1 MSFKL
6 WANIVLKKVLV
17 GLSWGV
23 DSAIAAYLL
32 KQQGY
37 DVVAGFMKN
46 YVSDTGNC
54 TTYSDAE
61 EAIKVAKF
69 LWIEIISFDLQ
80 KEYNEKIIE
89 YIYNGYQQWITPN
102 PDVLCNSLI
111 KFDVFLQKA
120 IELWFDYIATGHYA
134 RIEQVQS
141 QKSKVESQK
150 NGFTDITDLWRYR
163 LLRWIDYNKDQSY
176 FLAGLNQYQLSKS
189 LFPIWGYT
197 KPEIRTLA
205 KKIWL
210 PNATRKDSQWL
221 CFIGNI
227 PIKEFL
233 LKKLPKKEGN
243 IIDMKWNVVGKH
255 DGAYFF
261 TIGQRHGLKLPF
273 KAYVIST
280 NVKENIVVVGEKE
293 DKALFG
299 KTITTTGWHRIGKPE
314 KLPGKI
320 TAKIRYRQE
329 PQPAKLVKSQ
339 KVKSLKSKDWLD
351 GHYGLDDLMT
361 VIFDDKQRAIAPGQ
375 TIVVYK
381 GDECLGSGTI
391 CR

>member
-1 MSFKL
+1 M
-6 WANIVLKKVLV
+6 
-17 GLSWGV
+17 SWGV

-32 KQQGY
+32 KQQWY

-54 TTYSDAE
+54 TTYTDAE
-61 EAIKVAKF
+61 EAIKVSKF

-89 YIYNGYQQWITPN
+89 YIYNGYQQGITPN

-120 IELWFDYIATGHYA
+120 MDLWFDYIATGHYA
-134 RIEQVQS
+134 RIES
-141 QKSKVESQK
+141 NKKEY
-150 NGFTDITDLWRYR
+150 T
-163 LLRWIDYNKDQSY
+163 LLRWVDYNKDQSY

-197 KPEIRTLA
+197 KPEIRALA

-210 PNATRKDSQWL
+210 PNAARKDSQWL

-227 PIKEFL
+227 PIKDFL

-243 IIDMKWNVVGKH
+243 IVDTKWKNVGEH
-255 DGAYFF
+255 EWAYFF
-261 TIGQRHGLKLPF
+261 TIWQRHGLNLPF
-273 KAYVIST
+273 KAYVIKT
-280 NVKENIVVVGEKE
+280 DVKHNIVVVGEKE
-293 DKALFG
+293 NKALFG
-299 KTITTTGWHRIGKPE
+299 KTITTTWWHWIGKPS
-314 KLPGKI
+314 KLPMKI

-329 PQPAKLVKSQ
+329 PQPAT
-339 KVKSLKSKDWLD
+339 LKINKNKDIVV
-351 GHYGLDDLMT
+351 T
-361 VIFDDKQRAIAPGQ
+361 FKEKQWAIAPGQ
-375 TIVVYK
+375 TIVAYK
-381 GDECLGSGTI
+381 DDECLGSGTI
-391 CR
+391 SR

>member
-1 MSFKL
+1 M
-6 WANIVLKKVLV
+6 
-17 GLSWGV
+17 SWGV

-32 KQQGY
+32 KQQWY

-54 TTYSDAE
+54 TTYTDAE
-61 EAIKVAKF
+61 EAIKVSKF

-89 YIYNGYQQWITPN
+89 YIYNGYQQGITPN

-120 IELWFDYIATGHYA
+120 MDLWFDYIATGHYA
-134 RIEQVQS
+134 RIES
-141 QKSKVESQK
+141 NKKEY
-150 NGFTDITDLWRYR
+150 T
-163 LLRWIDYNKDQSY
+163 LLRWMDYNKDQSY

-197 KPEIRTLA
+197 KPEIRALA

-210 PNATRKDSQWL
+210 PNAARKDSQWL

-243 IIDMKWNVVGKH
+243 IVDTKWKIIGKH
-255 DGAYFF
+255 EWAYFF
-261 TIGQRHGLKLPF
+261 TIGQRHGLNLPF
-273 KAYVIST
+273 KAYVIKT
-280 NVKENIVVVGEKE
+280 DVKHNIIVVGEKE
-293 DKALFG
+293 DKQLFG
-299 KTITTTGWHRIGKPE
+299 KTITTTWWHWIGKE
-314 KLPGKI
+314 YKLPTKI
-320 TAKIRYRQE
+320 IAKIRYRQE
-329 PQPAKLVKSQ
+329 PQPATLKTNKQ
-339 KVKSLKSKDWLD
+339 KEIVVSFK
-351 GHYGLDDLMT
+351 
-361 VIFDDKQRAIAPGQ
+361 DKQRAIAPGQ
-375 TIVVYK
+375 TIVAYK
-381 GDECLGSGTI
+381 GDECIGSWIIAETQ
-391 CR
+391 

>member
-1 MSFKL
+1 MKR
-6 WANIVLKKVLV
+6 VLV

-23 DSAIAAYLL
+23 DSAVAAYLL
-32 KQQGY
+32 KKQGY
-37 DVVAGFMKN
+37 EVVAWFMKN
-46 YVSDTGNC
+46 YVSDSGNC
-54 TTYSDAE
+54 TTYTDAE

-102 PDVLCNSLI
+102 PDVLCNTLI

-120 IELWFDYIATGHYA
+120 MELGFDYIATGHYA
-134 RIEQVQS
+134 RIVEVTKWWNVKMK
-141 QKSKVESQK
+141 KSIQQFK
-150 NGFTDITDLWRYR
+150 NSTFK
-163 LLRWIDYNKDQSY
+163 LLRWVDYNKDQSY
-176 FLAGLNQYQLSKS
+176 FLSGLNQYQLSQS
-189 LFPIWGYT
+189 LFPIWWYT
-197 KPEIRTLA
+197 KSEIRALA
-205 KKIWL
+205 KKIGL
-210 PNATRKDSQWL
+210 PNAARKDSQWL

-243 IIDMKWNVVGKH
+243 IVNTKGKIVWKH

-261 TIGQRHGLKLPF
+261 TIGQRHGLNLPF

-280 NVKENIVVVGEKE
+280 DVKENIVVVGEKE

-299 KTITTTGWHRIGKPE
+299 KRITTTGRHRIGKPE
-314 KLPGKI
+314 KLPIKI

-329 PQPAKLVKSQ
+329 PQSATLTKRH
-339 KVKSLKSKDWLD
+339 KVKSLKSKNWLD
-351 GHYGLDDLMT
+351 GLYGPEDLMT
-361 VIFDDKQRAIAPGQ
+361 IIFNDKQRAIAPGQ
-375 TIVVYK
+375 TIVAYQD
-381 GDECLGSGTI
+381 DECLWSGI
-391 CR
+391 IIS

>member
-1 MSFKL
+1 M
-6 WANIVLKKVLV
+6 
-17 GLSWGV
+17 SWGV

-69 LWIEIISFDLQ
+69 LWIEIMSFDLQ

-120 IELWFDYIATGHYA
+120 MDIWFNYIATGHYA
-134 RIEQVQS
+134 RIEHT
-141 QKSKVESQK
+141 K
-150 NGFTDITDLWRYR
+150 NKYK

-176 FLAGLNQYQLSKS
+176 FLSGLNQYQLSKS

-210 PNATRKDSQWL
+210 PNAARKDSQWL

-233 LKKLPKKEGN
+233 LKKLSKKEGN
-243 IIDMKWNVVGKH
+243 IVDMKWNVVGKH

-280 NVKENIVVVGEKE
+280 DVKENIVVVGEKE
-293 DKALFG
+293 DKELFG
-299 KTITTTGWHRIGKPE
+299 KKITTTGWHRIGKPE

-329 PQPAKLVKSQ
+329 PQPAT
-339 KVKSLKSKDWLD
+339 LKQDKDKNIIVD
-351 GHYGLDDLMT
+351 FT
-361 VIFDDKQRAIAPGQ
+361 NKQRAIAPGQ
-375 TIVVYK
+375 TIVAYK
-381 GDECLGSGTI
+381 EDECIGSGVI
-391 CR
+391 IG